1 MDRAPTDLT
10 AALAEAEA
18 GARLARTQALL
29 ARSEAELASL
39 RSSHALLVSTLDAA
53 SDGILT
59 LQYSD
64 NSLYYNIRFVEMW
77 GVPEDA
83 LGTLNIASMAAFQAA
98 RVKDPSAL
106 LAGVEQ
112 RRCNPDAEDF
122 SVIELLDGRVLQRR
136 VIPQRIHGKCVGSV
150 IAFRDVTAQHRAEQ
164 DTRRQ
169 QAMLCS
175 LIQSIPDA
183 ICYRGLDG
191 SFLGCNDAFLAQA
204 GRPAHEIIGQRAHDF
219 MSQPNADKMVERD
232 AALLATLQP
241 SSHETAVTLPG
252 DRQVLLEIQR
262 NPLRDHDGQVIGVVT
277 VTRDI
282 TERKKNEQAIHRAR
296 ELAEETTRMKS
307 NFLANMSHEIRTP
320 MNAILGLSHLVLK
333 TELSARQRDYLSKVQ
348 SSGQHLLGVINDILD
363 FSKVEAGKL
372 DLENNEFELAQ
383 LLESTSSLVSEKSHA
398 KGLELVFEVAPDVPT
413 HLVGDSLRLNQILL
427 NYANNAVK
435 FTDSGEIV
443 ISVRASERSAN
454 DVLLHFRVR
463 DSGIGL
469 SSEQMGRLFE
479 SFSQADTSTTRR
491 FGGTGLGLAI
501 SKSLAQLMGGEV
513 GVDSELGK
521 GSSFW
526 FSARLRLGRGQQREL
541 LPRPDLRGRRALV
554 VDDNEHARTVIA
566 AMLEGMT
573 FRADQAATGAL
584 AIEAVRKAAASGQ
597 PYDIVYLDWRMPAMD
612 GLETARRIRALGLA
626 SPPLFLLVT
635 AYGHDEVQG
644 EAEAAGIDNV
654 LVKPVN
660 ASMLFDTTMD
670 VLGARREQAAGSR
683 VAAAMDNRLA
693 AIRGARI
700 LLVEDND
707 VNQMVARELL
717 EDAGLVVET
726 ADNGRVAMVMA
737 QRTAYDLVFMD
748 MQMPVMDGLA
758 ATRAL
763 RQLAPLAGLPIVA
776 MTANAMEQD
785 RRKCLDA
792 GMNDFLV
799 KPIDPD
805 ALWAILLRWIPPVTP
820 APAKAPARLAAL
832 AASGLDQLQ
841 DIEGLDTG
849 VGLSRVLGKQ
859 PLYLQL
865 LQRYASSH
873 KGVGAQIRQA
883 LVDGDLVT
891 AQRLVHTLR
900 GVSANVGALIVQGH
914 AQLLEQALHEG
925 RSMDVVRPLLV
936 ELEIPLGGLVA
947 ALEQRLSAQLLP
959 A

>member
-348 SSGQHLLGVINDILD
+348 SSGQHLLALVNEVLELARL
-363 FSKVEAGKL
+363 EAGKTGVS
-372 DLENNEFELAQ
+372 LEEI
-383 LLESTSSLVSEKSHA
+383 
-398 KGLELVFEVAPDVPT
+398 DVPT
-413 HLVGDSLRLNQILL
+413 LAQETAVGLAGLARKNRNTLEIECAPQVGRMVTDPAKLRQILL
-427 NYANNAVK
+427 NLLGNGLK
-435 FTDSGEIV
+435 FTEGGRVQLDV
-443 ISVRASERSAN
+443 QASADGRS
-454 DVLLHFRVR
+454 LRFRVA
-463 DSGIGL
+463 DTGIGMSAEHL
-469 SSEQMGRLFE
+469 ARLFQP
-479 SFSQADTSTTRR
+479 FTQAD
-491 FGGTGLGLAI
+491 
-501 SKSLAQLMGGEV
+501 
-513 GVDSELGK
+513 
-521 GSSFW
+521 GSST
-526 FSARLRLGRGQQREL
+526 RKHG
-541 LPRPDLRGRRALV
+541 
-554 VDDNEHARTVIA
+554 
-566 AMLEGMT
+566 
-573 FRADQAATGAL
+573 GA
-584 AIEAVRKAAASGQ
+584 
-597 PYDIVYLDWRMPAMD
+597 
-612 GLETARRIRALGLA
+612 ALGLTLSKRYCEMLGGSLSVESTSGA
-626 SPPLFLLVT
+626 GTVFTAVLPL
-635 AYGHDEVQG
+635 A
-644 EAEAAGIDNV
+644 
-654 LVKPVN
+654 PVP
-660 ASMLFDTTMD
+660 AT
-670 VLGARREQAAGSR
+670 QAA
-683 VAAAMDNRLA
+683 A
-693 AIRGARI
+693 
-700 LLVEDND
+700 
-707 VNQMVARELL
+707 
-717 EDAGLVVET
+717 
-726 ADNGRVAMVMA
+726 
-737 QRTAYDLVFMD
+737 
-748 MQMPVMDGLA
+748 
-758 ATRAL
+758 
-763 RQLAPLAGLPIVA
+763 
-776 MTANAMEQD
+776 
-785 RRKCLDA
+785 
-792 GMNDFLV
+792 
-799 KPIDPD
+799 
-805 ALWAILLRWIPPVTP
+805 
-820 APAKAPARLAAL
+820 
-832 AASGLDQLQ
+832 
-841 DIEGLDTG
+841 
-849 VGLSRVLGKQ
+849 
-859 PLYLQL
+859 
-865 LQRYASSH
+865 
-873 KGVGAQIRQA
+873 
-883 LVDGDLVT
+883 
-891 AQRLVHTLR
+891 
-900 GVSANVGALIVQGH
+900 
-914 AQLLEQALHEG
+914 
-925 RSMDVVRPLLV
+925 
-936 ELEIPLGGLVA
+936 
-947 ALEQRLSAQLLP
+947 
-959 A
+959 